1 MLRSVGA
8 IDAAAFGR
16 SARLSLNKR
25 TERIELAQIRR
36 HIADPDRSIAATATR
51 MWVGMEGKRVFQQS
65 LARHLASGLLFEERK
80 RRPEKSCQPLPA
92 GGCPEG
98 KAAIF

>member
-51 MWVGMEGKRVFQQS
+51 MWVGLEGKRVFQQS
-65 LARHLASGLLFEERK
+65 LARHLGST
-80 RRPEKSCQPLPA
+80 S
-92 GGCPEG
+92 
-98 KAAIF
+98 